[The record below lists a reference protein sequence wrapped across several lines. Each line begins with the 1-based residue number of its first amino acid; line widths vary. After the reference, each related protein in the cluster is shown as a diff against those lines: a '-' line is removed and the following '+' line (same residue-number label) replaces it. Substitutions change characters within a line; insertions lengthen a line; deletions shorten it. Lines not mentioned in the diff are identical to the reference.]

1 MAGLCCFAV
10 GCCCDTGSEIQKIS
24 EGFSA
29 RVKRQEQ
36 GGMGIITTRPP
47 SEGPSILVPSPPSPL
62 SLSSDISGG
71 AAAALRA
78 DTITRGCGDP
88 REAEGGGTEGGGCA
102 AGYVVIWAVISTAVR
117 CGAGGG
123 DERSE
128 R

>member
-1 MAGLCCFAV
+1 MAGLCCFAAAAATQAAKFRKFRR
-10 GCCCDTGSEIQKIS
+10 GFLQELKDRNKGAWGLLLHAPHQKALPFWS
-24 EGFSA
+24 HL
-29 RVKRQEQ
+29 
-36 GGMGIITTRPP
+36 PP
-47 SEGPSILVPSPPSPL
+47 P
-62 SLSSDISGG
+62 SDISGG